1 MGPDGGPGGGRG
13 RGGPPGGGLGG
24 RGLSGG
30 GGPGGAFGG
39 GAATSRRYNLTFSVS
54 ARNVLNRVN
63 LAPPIGNLSSP
74 LFGES
79 NALAGG
85 PYSFGSATRRID
97 LQVQFSF

>member
-1 MGPDGGPGGGRG
+1 
-13 RGGPPGGGLGG
+13 LGG
-24 RGLSGG
+24 RGLGGGGGG
-30 GGPGGAFGG
+30 GGPFSMGA
-39 GAATSRRYNLTFSVS
+39 TTNRRYNLTFSVS

-63 LAPPIGNLSSP
+63 LAPPTGNLNSP

-97 LQVQFSF
+97 LQVLFSF